1 MEATFRKASKD
12 EEAAIMSLYRKA
24 AEKGKAD
31 GSSTWDDEYPNM
43 EILAEDLR
51 LERLYVLE
59 EEGKLIAAITIEEG
73 EDPEIESLPW
83 TNRKS
88 CFLVRLCVAPER
100 QARGVGEKMMRS
112 ISERARNAG
121 FESTHHLAATENVAA
136 NRLYVRMGY
145 DNLGSVHLYDRDFTI
160 YEMIL

>member
-1 MEATFRKASKD
+1 VEATIRKASKD

-24 AEKGKAD
+24 AEKGRAD
-31 GSSTWDDEYPNM
+31 GSSTWDDEYPNS

-59 EEGKLIAAITIEEG
+59 EEGRLVSAITIEEG
-73 EDPEIESLPW
+73 EDPEIERLPW

-88 CFLVRLCVAPER
+88 CFLVRLCVSPER
-100 QARGVGEKMMRS
+100 QSRGVGEKMMRAV
-112 ISERARNAG
+112 SECARKAG

-136 NRLYVRMGY
+136 NRLYGKMGY
-145 DNLGSVHLYDRDFTI
+145 CNLGSVHLYGRDYAI